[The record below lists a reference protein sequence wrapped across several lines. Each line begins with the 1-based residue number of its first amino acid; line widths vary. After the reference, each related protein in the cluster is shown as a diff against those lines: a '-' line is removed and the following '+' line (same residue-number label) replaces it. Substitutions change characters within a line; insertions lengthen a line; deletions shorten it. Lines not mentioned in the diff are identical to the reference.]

1 MYITMGI
8 SSFEMMQLIISVL
21 FSPQFDLA
29 CPVSICAINLVTV
42 GGWMTRRFSGVGSLI
57 SGSFTVLR
65 LDITQCT
72 LVQSCRLCPHFW
84 PITVFE
90 DNFRRSKTAS
100 YPCVTARLMC

>member
-1 MYITMGI
+1 M
-8 SSFEMMQLIISVL
+8 L

-42 GGWMTRRFSGVGSLI
+42 GGWMTRQFSGVGSLI

-84 PITVFE
+84 PITGFE
-90 DNFRRSKTAS
+90 DTFRRSKTDPTLVS
-100 YPCVTARLMC
+100 LQGYYVDESGETQPQS